1 MINFEYGTINAW
13 NARKAEQVLAKRGG
27 GPMGAHKQLA
37 RWASAWTG
45 DGGVKGVLVS
55 SDGAVLGE
63 TGQAGGTWVVTNET
77 KKKYGLGATAL
88 DMVQGGLVQAL
99 GCEPIHIKAHEVTT
113 PSQEEPPLVREV
125 REERERLA
133 DLQFKLEADRRMLH
147 EQVAHLA
154 HSKRVPVAQLARA
167 AGVTRQT
174 VYSWMDD
181 FPILGEYD

>member
-13 NARKAEQVLAKRGG
+13 NAKKCEQVLAKRGG

-45 DGGVKGVLVS
+45 DSGVKGVLVS
-55 SDGAVLGE
+55 QDGAVLGE

-77 KKKYGLGATAL
+77 KKKYGLGTTVL
-88 DMVQGGLVQAL
+88 DMVQGGLVRAL
-99 GCEPIHIKAHEVTT
+99 GFEPIHIKAFEVTT

-133 DLQFKLEADRRMLH
+133 ERQHQLELDQGMLH
-147 EQVAHLA
+147 EKVAYLA
-154 HSKRVPVAQLARA
+154 HSRQVPVAQLARA

-174 VYSWMDD
+174 VYSWMDE